1 MGKTATGSRHADG
14 QRKSGAQVKRERNQA
29 SQLRKE
35 EVAKRELL
43 FDIVQHD
50 TVFHLVIKGST
61 TLDQQ
66 YTVAHRIFQIHRMNN
81 LEPLA
86 HRHSVKLFN
95 DFLTWA
101 SRSDV
106 SPKLNEKLKVA
117 LGERDRRQNAF
128 KSSKKRLKT
137 EGFMASTSFDKA
149 SFLRGLHSYSLA
161 RLTSPYPPADKF
173 ISESNEI
180 WQRNKKFVHGRKLAD
195 IRIPRK
201 YMHHT
206 DISRLKFDT
215 KENQSVLFYCGGELV
230 LVVIRN
236 ACKREQL
243 VRFIDDSVSEVIAS
257 RTSIRVQFIHR
268 NLAYCSPNTRFRKK
282 TLVICR
288 RWDYLLAPGVVEL

>member
-1 MGKTATGSRHADG
+1 
-14 QRKSGAQVKRERNQA
+14 
-29 SQLRKE
+29 
-35 EVAKRELL
+35 
-43 FDIVQHD
+43 
-50 TVFHLVIKGST
+50 
-61 TLDQQ
+61 
-66 YTVAHRIFQIHRMNN
+66 MNN